1 MKHKFLG
8 IAAAAAVSAV
18 IFSGCTQTPAD
29 TSEDTSVTASETT
42 AQTSAS
48 ISETEAETTE
58 EIITKTEAAE
68 ENDDEPEY
76 VEVSVGNEFIDYEF
90 IENYQGATDI
100 GDLAD
105 KAVEFL
111 KTTEEYADSMK
122 NISEFSDEEFS
133 DYIKDG
139 EIVPKFSI
147 AYPNDYDGDG
157 TSETF
162 IIVDMPIK
170 QGNQRLIRSFFIFA
184 DSSENMTLLSNAS
197 NLYGTQLLN
206 YGDFKQITFGGF
218 GTCGADDHTELYGV
232 ADGNVTLLYSM
243 RGELH
248 KSSCFLSSFG
258 VQGGGQFMYYDT
270 VAGEYRA
277 ITGIDV
283 PIEKIKEM
291 DSTNELSEFY
301 EWLEEHESLWIQ
313 LVGDRYYVAYRG
325 AMDIGTAYLYE
336 NGKFIQTE
344 ECKYVRNSHYTNS
357 SVVVD
362 IDINKAIAEMKKP
375 VEPFVKVSADNEFID
390 YEFIENYQGTKEIG
404 DLADKAVEFLMT
416 TDEYAEAMSAI
427 EEIDEEFGEP
437 YIADGKI
444 IPQFETA
451 YPEDYD
457 GDGKTETFIIAA
469 MPFRVDYSI
478 LTRFF
483 IYADSNGNMTLLDH
497 VSGVY
502 DTILL
507 NYGSFKQITFGGSG
521 TVGIEDHTNLYSVE
535 NGKAKELFNIRGNFY
550 KSNCFLSAFSWQS
563 SGAFMYYDTAA
574 GEYRAIDG
582 KSISIEKIKEM
593 DSTNALSEFYE
604 WYDENGFL
612 FAELI
617 GDRYYVFVCG
627 VMDSGTAYLYEN
639 GEFIQTEECSHVR
652 NNHFDRI
659 IPKVVDIDINKAI
672 AEMKSV
678 K

>member
-18 IFSGCTQTPAD
+18 IFSGCTQNAAD
-29 TSEDTSVTASETT
+29 TSEDTSVADSEISVQVSASTSETK
-42 AQTSAS
+42 
-48 ISETEAETTE
+48 AETTE

-90 IENYQGATDI
+90 IENYQGATNI

-111 KTTEEYADSMK
+111 KTTEEYAESMK

-157 TSETF
+157 RTETF
-162 IIVDMPIK
+162 IAVDMPVHYSSNI
-170 QGNQRLIRSFFIFA
+170 LTSFYIYA
-184 DSSENMTLLSNAS
+184 DGAENMTLLDVS
-197 NLYGTQLLN
+197 GTPGENVTFLN
-206 YGDFKQITFGGF
+206 YGRDKQIAFGGGF
-218 GTCGADDHTELYGV
+218 SPYGSITYLYGV
-232 ADGNVTLLYSM
+232 KYGSPVLLYSEQAGLEK
-243 RGELH
+243 RA
-248 KSSCFLSSFG
+248 CFLRSHGFQASER
-258 VQGGGQFMYYDT
+258 FMYYDT
-270 VAGEYRA
+270 AAREYRNIA
-277 ITGIDV
+277 A
-283 PIEKIKEM
+283 EKVSHDKLKSL
-291 DSTNELSEFY
+291 DTSGSLNSVF
-301 EWLEEHESLWIQ
+301 EEH
-313 LVGDRYYVAYRG
+313 GDRFSAWTVGGKYYCIKVTFEFADVYTY
-325 AMDIGTAYLYE
+325 DNGTFTLMNDPIAGLS
-336 NGKFIQTE
+336 IPI
-344 ECKYVRNSHYTNS
+344 S
-357 SVVVD
+357 SEPCVKD
-362 IDINKAIAEMKKP
+362 IDIDSAVAEMKKP

-390 YEFIENYQGTKEIG
+390 YEFIENYQGTKDIG
-404 DLADKAVEFLMT
+404 DLADKAVDFLMT

-507 NYGSFKQITFGGSG
+507 NYGDFKQITFGGSG